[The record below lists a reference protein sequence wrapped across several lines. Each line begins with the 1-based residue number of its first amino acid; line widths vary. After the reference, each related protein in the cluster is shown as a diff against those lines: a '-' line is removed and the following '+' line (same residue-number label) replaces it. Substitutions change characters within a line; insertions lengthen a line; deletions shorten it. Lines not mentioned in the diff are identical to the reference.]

1 MEGEKEGAATSS
13 AASGAQPAP
22 QPHVRRSGEVAG
34 GRLALRASLSGE
46 RDSGFLCS
54 QPLEGDGIFQALV
67 SSDLSLF
74 SAAQLP
80 LLPHFGEQQILIGG

>member
-1 MEGEKEGAATSS
+1 MLILFKILLPLFSCS
-13 AASGAQPAP
+13 
-22 QPHVRRSGEVAG
+22 
-34 GRLALRASLSGE
+34 
-46 RDSGFLCS
+46 FLCS